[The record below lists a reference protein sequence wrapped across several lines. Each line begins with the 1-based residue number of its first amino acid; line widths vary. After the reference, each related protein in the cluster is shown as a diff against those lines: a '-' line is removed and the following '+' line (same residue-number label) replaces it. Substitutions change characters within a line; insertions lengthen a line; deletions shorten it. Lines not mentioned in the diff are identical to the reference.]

1 METIFTTKC
10 VLVHVQSGHII
21 QMDLALIVT
30 SHAISAISQVKNN
43 IDDLILNF
51 PDLFYD
57 C

>member
-1 METIFTTKC
+1 
-10 VLVHVQSGHII
+10 
-21 QMDLALIVT
+21 MDLALIVT